1 MAGFNAKIISMRNQ
15 FRAAICV
22 LAASVLSL
30 GSGMAQQTPSTT
42 TKPATTTKPPT
53 TSSKPKTASSSATQQ
68 PLKLTTQKEKLSYAI
83 GMNIG
88 QSMKKDAL
96 DIDPAILTRALKDA
110 LAGSKPQM
118 TEEEAKA
125 VITTFRNEMIAKKQA
140 EEKKISDANKQAG
153 EQFLATNKTREG
165 VVTLP
170 SGLQYK
176 IIKQGDGPK
185 PTATDTVETNYRGT
199 LINGTEFDSS
209 YKRGEPATFPVN
221 QVIKGWTEAL
231 QLMPVGSKWQLF
243 IPADLAYGPRS
254 PSPEIGPNS
263 ALIFDIELL
272 SIKKKEEPKDKP
284 QAQAPETPQTQPE
297 KDKQQSPQ

>member
-53 TSSKPKTASSSATQQ
+53 TTSKSKRASSSPTHQ
-68 PLKLTTQKEKLSYAI
+68 PLKVTSQKEKLTYAI
-83 GMNIG
+83 AMNIG
-88 QSMKKDAL
+88 RTMKKDAL
-96 DIDPAILTRALKDA
+96 DMAPAILTRALKDA

-153 EQFLATNKTREG
+153 EQFLATNKTRQG

-170 SGLQYK
+170 SGLQCK
-176 IIKQGDGPK
+176 IIKQGAGPK
-185 PTATDTVETNYRGT
+185 PTTPTTVETNHGGT
-199 LINGTEFDSS
+199 LIKGTEFEC
-209 YKRGEPATFPVN
+209 R
-221 QVIKGWTEAL
+221 
-231 QLMPVGSKWQLF
+231 
-243 IPADLAYGPRS
+243 
-254 PSPEIGPNS
+254 
-263 ALIFDIELL
+263 
-272 SIKKKEEPKDKP
+272 
-284 QAQAPETPQTQPE
+284 
-297 KDKQQSPQ
+297 

>member
-53 TSSKPKTASSSATQQ
+53 TTSKPKTASSSATQQ

-176 IIKQGDGPK
+176 VIKQGDGPK

-272 SIKKKEEPKDKP
+272 AIKKKEEPKDKP
-284 QAQAPETPQTQPE
+284 QAQAPEAPQTQPE